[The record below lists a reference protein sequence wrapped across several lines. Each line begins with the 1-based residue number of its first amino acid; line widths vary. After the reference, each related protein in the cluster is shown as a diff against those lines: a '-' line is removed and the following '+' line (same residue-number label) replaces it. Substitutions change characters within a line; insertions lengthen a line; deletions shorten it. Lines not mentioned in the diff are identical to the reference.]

1 MQAREQLHRLIDE
14 LSDSDLQ
21 VAARVLAGL
30 RATQDPVLRALLT
43 APPDDERLD
52 DDFDGGLTES
62 REDARQ
68 GRFIDHEELK
78 RDLDIP

>member
-21 VAARVLAGL
+21 VAARVLTGL
-30 RATQDPVLRALLT
+30 RATEDPVLRALLT

-52 DDFDGGLTES
+52 DEFDGGLTES

>member
-1 MQAREQLHRLIDE
+1 M
-14 LSDSDLQ
+14 
-21 VAARVLAGL
+21 
-30 RATQDPVLRALLT
+30 LRALLT